1 MKTEVNTVLFDL
13 DGTLL
18 DTLQDLT
25 NSTNAAMEKMGFAP
39 HTLDEVRRFVGNGIG
54 NLIARS
60 IPGGKE
66 NPRFAGTLEAF
77 KEHYA
82 KHCLDETRAYPGIM
96 ELLDILQKRG
106 IRMGIISNK
115 ADFAVKSL
123 CEKFFGQQIPV
134 AVGEREGVRRKPAPD
149 AVLAAMEE
157 LGSRPEGTLYVGDS
171 DVDIDTA
178 RNAGIA
184 CVSCTWGF
192 RDQTFLKEHG
202 AENLIHQPQELLLF
216 LPPVSDPA

>member
-82 KHCLDETRAYPGIM
+82 KHCLDKTRAYPGIM

-115 ADFAVKSL
+115 ADFAVK
-123 CEKFFGQQIPV
+123 
-134 AVGEREGVRRKPAPD
+134 
-149 AVLAAMEE
+149 
-157 LGSRPEGTLYVGDS
+157 
-171 DVDIDTA
+171 
-178 RNAGIA
+178 
-184 CVSCTWGF
+184 
-192 RDQTFLKEHG
+192 
-202 AENLIHQPQELLLF
+202 
-216 LPPVSDPA
+216 